1 MAVNFSPSQISYEY
15 GASPITFRI
24 SPFKLLWSDLKLVPQ
39 LLPTLLNTILPLRT
53 HNPRAELNIRVGGN
67 VVSIVLQIIV
77 GVISLIG
84 LLGVFVVIF
93 IPISVLGFG
102 LYWVVIAALCAPGKE
117 MRTFVSS
124 W

>member
-1 MAVNFSPSQISYEY
+1 MAVNFSPSQISYEDRP
-15 GASPITFRI
+15 SPITFRV
-24 SPFKLLWSDLKLVPQ
+24 SPFKLLWSDLKLLPQ
-39 LLPTLLNTILPLRT
+39 LLATLLNTILPLKT
-53 HNPRAELNIRVGGN
+53 HNRRAELNLSVGGN

-93 IPISVLGFG
+93 IPISVLGFV
-102 LYWVVIAALCAPGKE
+102 LYCAVIAALCAPGKE
-117 MRTFVSS
+117 MRTFVGL